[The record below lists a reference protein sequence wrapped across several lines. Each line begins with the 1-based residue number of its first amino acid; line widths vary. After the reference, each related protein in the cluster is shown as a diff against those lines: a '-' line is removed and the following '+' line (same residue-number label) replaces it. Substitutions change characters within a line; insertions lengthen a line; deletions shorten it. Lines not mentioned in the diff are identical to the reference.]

1 MIRKNNHNFIS
12 WNQQIRLGKWQRILV
27 FTFSILAPI
36 LLSAC
41 NSTSDKPEKVQKNTP
56 ETEIEASL
64 VFKNVTLDRA
74 DEQGNPLWKVKA
86 KQASY
91 AQDQKIARVE
101 SPKGD
106 LFQDGEVILQVS
118 ADNGEIREDGD
129 KVLLTGKV
137 TATDLRNGAIL
148 KGDELEWRPRE
159 YLLIIRNNLQG
170 KHPQLQASAK
180 GGRYLTKKQHLEL
193 VGQVEAI
200 SKDPDLQMKTEH
212 LLWLLPEKKL
222 VADQRTRME
231 RYKEGKVTDR
241 VEADQ
246 AEFNQ
251 NTKVVTL
258 KQNVQLTSLAPPLL
272 MSSNSV
278 TWNLKTEIAV
288 SNQPV
293 KIVDQQENLVFTG
306 NQGQI
311 DLEQEVASL
320 NKGVQAV
327 NNNNQSQLY
336 ANNLSWNI
344 PTQDIQASGNV
355 TYQQVDP
362 PWTTTG
368 KTAKGKLQDQSVVVS
383 GGAGEPVVTK
393 IIP

>member
-1 MIRKNNHNFIS
+1 M
-12 WNQQIRLGKWQRILV
+12 QRLL
-27 FTFSILAPI
+27 TFLFATFLTPI

-41 NSTSDKPEKVQKNTP
+41 NNTSDKQNKVQKNTP

-74 DEQGNPLWKVKA
+74 DEKGNPLWKVKA

-91 AQDQKIARVE
+91 AQDKKIARVE

-106 LFQDGEVILQVS
+106 LFQDGKVILQVS
-118 ADNGEIREDGD
+118 ADSGEILEDGD

-159 YLLIIRNNLQG
+159 YLLVIRNNLQG

-180 GGRYLTKKQHLEL
+180 EGRYFTKKQQMDL

-222 VADQRTRME
+222 VADQRTKME

-241 VEADQ
+241 VEADR

-258 KQNVQLTSLAPPLL
+258 NQNVQLTSLAPPLL

-278 TWNLKTEIAV
+278 IWNLKTETAV

-293 KIVDQQENLVFTG
+293 KIVDQKENLVFTG

-311 DLEQEVASL
+311 DLEQEIASL
-320 NKGVQAV
+320 TNGAQAI
-327 NNNNQSQLY
+327 NGKNQAKLY

-344 PTQDIQASGNV
+344 PTEDIQASGNV

-368 KTAKGKLQDQSVVVS
+368 STAKGKLKDQSVVVS
-383 GGAGEPVVTK
+383 GDAGKPVVTT